1 MSYPSGVTL
10 LADGREET
18 IAGAVVPHGVTL
30 LGWERKPHGWCRG
43 DACIPGFRA
52 AAAESEEGVDV
63 AKFAELL
70 GRPVVT
76 GDGVIAVGEP
86 ERSFTAGGP
95 SQSFTVAG
103 ADQAP
108 TAGGSGQSLAVGG
121 SDRPIAVGGSG
132 ESLAVGGSVGS
143 DAGFAPDFTLDG
155 FTLSSLRGKKVV
167 LVFWA
172 SWCGCRYDLPAWRA
186 LGEELP
192 VEVVPISLD
201 RDRADAA
208 AWHDGPVDAEGVV
221 AELYNVI
228 NVPTVVWID
237 EDGRVARPQD
247 TMTATDTFRS
257 MNGLSSEAAVAAL
270 RHWALTGES
279 AASGQ
284 SLRRATEEERTAR
297 LHARIAAWA
306 FREGR
311 PDQARHHLALAAE
324 LAPHD
329 VAIRRGLM
337 PLDGIDPFG
346 EAYFE
351 LRGEL
356 ESAGIAIYRPL
367 PDWSDLP

>member
-1 MSYPSGVTL
+1 MNYPVTL

-18 IAGAVVPHGVTL
+18 LAGAVVPHGVTL

-43 DACIPGFRA
+43 DACVPAFRA
-52 AAAESEEGVDV
+52 ASAESAEGVDV

-76 GDGVIAVGEP
+76 GEGVVAVGEP
-86 ERSFTAGGP
+86 A
-95 SQSFTVAG
+95 A
-103 ADQAP
+103 
-108 TAGGSGQSLAVGG
+108 
-121 SDRPIAVGGSG
+121 SDLVT
-132 ESLAVGGSVGS
+132 
-143 DAGFAPDFTLDG
+143 APDFALGG
-155 FTLSSLRGKKVV
+155 FTLSSLRGRKVV

-172 SWCGCRYDLPAWRA
+172 SWCGCRYDLPAWLA

-192 VEVVPISLD
+192 VEVVPVSLD
-201 RDRADAA
+201 RDPADAA

-221 AELYNVI
+221 AELYNVV
-228 NVPTVVWID
+228 NVPTVVWVD
-237 EDGRVARPQD
+237 EDGRIARPQD

-279 AASGQ
+279 GASGQ
-284 SLRRATEEERTAR
+284 ALRGATEAERTAR

-306 FREGR
+306 FRQGR
-311 PDQARHHLALAAE
+311 PGQARHHLAVAAG

-337 PLDGIDPFG
+337 PLDGVDPFG
-346 EAYFE
+346 DAYFA
-351 LRGEL
+351 LKDEL
-356 ESAGIAIYRPL
+356 ESAGVPIYRPL
-367 PDWSDLP
+367 PDWS